1 MPSIRVS
8 PEKVKIRTWE
18 VVRFSA
24 LYLLGFAFIEHRQV
38 RPYIIHTR
46 WDDMIPFCEYFIVPY
61 LLWFAYITV
70 CLIWF
75 GMFQS
80 SQREYQAL
88 TRNLAFGCTVFLIIS
103 VLFPN
108 GQNLRPMLAGDNVFQ
123 QLVLRLYRTDTSTNI
138 FPSVHVFNSVACCSA
153 VLRNQRLRSLPV
165 VSGST
170 VVLTVSIILATV
182 FLKQHTVVDVFG
194 ALVLNTVS
202 DRLFYPK
209 VGARLGAPAWNRRLG
224 VAGSYSSQ
232 NYRLR

>member
-1 MPSIRVS
+1 MPSICVS
-8 PEKVKIRTWE
+8 RDKVKKRTWE
-18 VVRFSA
+18 FLWFSA
-24 LYLLGFAFIEHRQV
+24 LYLLGFAFIEHRRV

-46 WDDMIPFCEYFIVPY
+46 WDDMIPFCEYFIIPY
-61 LLWFAYITV
+61 LLWFAFIAV

-88 TRNLAFGCTVFLIIS
+88 SRNLAFGCTVFLIIS
-103 VLFPN
+103 VIFPN
-108 GQNLRPMLAGDNVFQ
+108 GQHLRPVLAGDNVFQ
-123 QLVLRLYRTDTSTNI
+123 QMVLLLYRTDTCTNV

-153 VLRNQRLRSLPV
+153 VLRNHFLRSRRGV
-165 VSGST
+165 AVST

-194 ALVLNTVS
+194 ALLLNAIS
-202 DRLFYPK
+202 DRLFYQK
-209 VGARLGAPAWNRRLG
+209 EGAQIGAPAWNRRLG
-224 VAGSYSSQ
+224 VAGSYSGP